1 MKGMLPTMSER
12 KQNIIER
19 IEKLSDEQFELL
31 LTLHSLQEQV
41 SVQAVQAELPSFLQS
56 SQ

>member
-1 MKGMLPTMSER
+1 MKGMLLTMSER
-12 KQNIIER
+12 KQNIIDR